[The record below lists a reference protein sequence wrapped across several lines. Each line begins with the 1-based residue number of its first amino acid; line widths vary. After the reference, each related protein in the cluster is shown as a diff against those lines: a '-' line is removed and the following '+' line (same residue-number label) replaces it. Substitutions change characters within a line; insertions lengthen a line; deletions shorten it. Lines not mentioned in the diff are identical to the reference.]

1 MRSFR
6 IYLGIGILLL
16 VLYVVAEY
24 NKPAPLNWQPTL
36 SYQDKIPFG
45 TYITYNELHQ
55 LFPKAKV
62 ENTNENFYD
71 LFHGKSTPASN
82 YLIITNA
89 LKFTKYD
96 FNELKDYIK
105 KGNSA
110 FIAAKAFAGPMG
122 EPGPFIDSLHINV
135 TVKYTLDSIGLN
147 FTNNNLKQPHDYKF
161 DRGIGNYYFSEFDTA
176 RAVVLSKNQYGNAN
190 LLRYQFGK
198 GYLYLSTNPGIFT
211 NYSLLN
217 DHGAG
222 YMAKALSYLPA
233 QPIIYWDH
241 YQNGDILEDT
251 SPLRVFFSHPSLKW
265 AYYISL
271 FGMVIF
277 ILYEM
282 KRRQRIIPVIEP
294 LKNSTVQFVNV
305 VGQVYYEQRN
315 NMNIARKKILFFLEH
330 IRAKYYLKTNTLDAE
345 FAEKLSQKT
354 GIEIS
359 FIKDLVGHIN
369 YITVQRQINDH
380 ELILLNQLIEQFY
393 IKSR

>member
-16 VLYVVAEY
+16 LLYVVAEY
-24 NKPAPLNWQPTL
+24 NKPAPLNWRPTL

-45 TYITYNELHQ
+45 AYITYNELHQ
-55 LFPKAKV
+55 IFPESKIV
-62 ENTNENFYD
+62 NTNENFYD
-71 LFHGKSTPASN
+71 LFHGKNVSASN
-82 YLIITNA
+82 YLIITNSVN
-89 LKFTKYD
+89 FTKYD
-96 FNELKDYIK
+96 FSELKTYVK
-105 KGNSA
+105 KGNSV
-110 FIAAKAFAGPMG
+110 FIAAKDFTGPMG
-122 EPGPFIDSLHINV
+122 SQETFTDSLHLNV
-135 TVKYTLDSIGLN
+135 SVLHTLDSIGLH
-147 FTNNNLKQPHDYKF
+147 FTNNNLKAHDYKF
-161 DRGIGNYYFSEFDTA
+161 DRGIANYFFNQFDTTK
-176 RAVVLSKNQYGNAN
+176 AVVLSKNEYGNAN
-190 LLRYQFGK
+190 LIRYQFGK
-198 GYLYLSTNPGIFT
+198 GYLYLCANPGIFT
-211 NYSLLN
+211 NYGLLN
-217 DHGAG
+217 NHGAD
-222 YMAKALSYLPA
+222 YVAKTLSYLPV
-233 QPIIYWDH
+233 QSVIYWDH
-241 YQNGDILEDT
+241 YQNGDIVEDT
-251 SPLRVFFSHPSLKW
+251 SPLRVFFSHPSLEW

-330 IRAKYYLKTNTLDAE
+330 IRTKYYLKTNTLDAE

-359 FIKDLVGHIN
+359 FIKDVIGHMN
-369 YITVQRQINDH
+369 YVNAQRQINDH